1 MLGSATQAL
10 GAACLTNKNSERD
23 EEILEEK
30 MQRRM
35 NFPRRWVVG
44 VLLVVAGFALAAV
57 SLTRPVSGNDSESW
71 IARGAGTTIVS
82 AGLGPSG
89 HFAPVLTKL
98 AFHAQRSV
106 SGVTGS
112 FDCLALAPADPAS
125 TKGSGEFSANGMYVT
140 GQITGAT
147 LPGDTVILTGTSTI
161 TGLGAGTNVPFTF
174 VVEKGGPGA
183 AATLTVNSL
192 PTFPFREVLL
202 EGAFQVH
209 SED

>member
-1 MLGSATQAL
+1 MPLVRLAWP
-10 GAACLTNKNSERD
+10 TNKNSEGD
-23 EEILEEK
+23 EEILEGK

-35 NFPRRWVVG
+35 NFSRRWVVG
-44 VLLVVAGFALAAV
+44 VLLVVAGFAWAAV

-71 IARGAGTTIVS
+71 IGRGAGTTLVS

-112 FDCLALAPADPAS
+112 FDCLALAPADLAG
-125 TKGSGEFSANGMYVT
+125 TKGSGEFSVNGMYVT

-147 LPGDTVILTGTSTI
+147 LHGDTAILTGTSTI
-161 TGLGAGTNVPFTF
+161 TGLGAGANVPFTF
-174 VVEKGGPGA
+174 VVEKGGAGGA
-183 AATLTVNSL
+183 GTLAGNYLAPVPFHAGSLGVAFPAAS
-192 PTFPFREVLL
+192 
-202 EGAFQVH
+202 
-209 SED
+209 

>member
-1 MLGSATQAL
+1 MTATQAL

-35 NFPRRWVVG
+35 NFSRRWVVG

-57 SLTRPVSGNDSESW
+57 SLTRPVSGDDSDESW

-125 TKGSGEFSANGMYVT
+125 TKGSGEFSAHGILDPGRINR
-140 GQITGAT
+140 AT
-147 LPGDTVILTGTSTI
+147 LPRDAGILPGNPAS
-161 TGLGAGTNVPFTF
+161 TGLVA
-174 VVEKGGPGA
+174 
-183 AATLTVNSL
+183 SS
-192 PTFPFREVLL
+192 R
-202 EGAFQVH
+202 
-209 SED
+209 